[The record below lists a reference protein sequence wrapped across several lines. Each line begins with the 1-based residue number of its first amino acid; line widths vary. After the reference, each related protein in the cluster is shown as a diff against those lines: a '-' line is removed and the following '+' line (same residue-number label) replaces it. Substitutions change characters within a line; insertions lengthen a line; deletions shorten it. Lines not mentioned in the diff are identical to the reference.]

1 MHSGALWSERL
12 VTFSVTALA
21 LFPGDRP
28 CYGYA
33 SRRAHLPQLSSG
45 RGRLSRDH
53 AGGRFAFPAALCV
66 LSAINAHDPTRPV
79 LLTQAARG
87 AMLPAI
93 RQGTRRD
100 GSAASVLST
109 RTYSMR
115 DPADENLARV
125 VDDARAGGS
134 PPSGS

>member
-1 MHSGALWSERL
+1 
-12 VTFSVTALA
+12 
-21 LFPGDRP
+21 
-28 CYGYA
+28 
-33 SRRAHLPQLSSG
+33 
-45 RGRLSRDH
+45 
-53 AGGRFAFPAALCV
+53 
-66 LSAINAHDPTRPV
+66 
-79 LLTQAARG
+79 
-87 AMLPAI
+87 MLPAI